1 MNYKSLVPF
10 LSSSLSQKLVY
21 PIYPRKSRYHLQL
34 SKMSY
39 KISQKEL
46 YPKEYVGVFFDFLK
60 LSFSFLSFSFIFL
73 NLGSG

>member
-10 LSSSLSQKLVY
+10 LSSSLSHKLVN
-21 PIYPRKSRYHLQL
+21 PIYPRNSRYHLQL
-34 SKMSY
+34 PKMSY
-39 KISQKEL
+39 RISQKKLKLRSMLE
-46 YPKEYVGVFFDFLK
+46 FFFLK